1 MPRSDVPRSHGRR
14 SARKPSEGPR
24 AGPSEAIV
32 AVRVRPRASRAG
44 VGGTYP
50 GASGPAL
57 LVSVS
62 EPAVDGRATKAVLA
76 AVADALD
83 LPSSRVLLRTGD
95 RSRDKLLT
103 ILDPPSDLPARL
115 AALLDRGT
123 GPSAPGGTTGA
134 GA

>member
-1 MPRSDVPRSHGRR
+1 MPRSDVPRSHGPR
-14 SARKPSEGPR
+14 SERLASTGPR
-24 AGPSEAIV
+24 PDTSEAIV
-32 AVRVRPRASRAG
+32 AVRVRPRASRAA
-44 VGGTYP
+44 VGGAYA

-76 AVADALD
+76 AVAEALG
-83 LPSSRVLLRTGD
+83 LPRSRVLLRTGD

-103 ILDPPSDLPARL
+103 IIDPPSDLPARL
-115 AALLDRGT
+115 AELLERGT
-123 GPSAPGGTTGA
+123 GPTEPAGTSGA